1 MTASGKHRPMGA
13 RELVLLALLGALLLV
28 KLLGFLKKKADQWA
42 DDVQMGR
49 GL

>member
-28 KLLGFLKKKADQWA
+28 TSWPWPGFAQYRA
-42 DDVQMGR
+42 GFSPV
-49 GL
+49 